1 MTMVVEH
8 LLAFL
13 DHRYRERHSKATV
26 LVVNHDWYLSGGG
39 ELAPIVSRAAEG
51 WVAITEVGNLREAAG
66 RIERGELAMMVAV
79 G

>member
-1 MTMVVEH
+1 M
-8 LLAFL
+8 
-13 DHRYRERHSKATV
+13 

-51 WVAITEVGNLREAAG
+51 WVAMTEIGNLREAAG
-66 RIERGELAMMVAV
+66 RIERGEREMTAAV